1 MKKYKNKK
9 IWDLYSLQYAFL
21 VAGMVMT
28 LIAVLLVSYGLLATP
43 RLMQN
48 QCTYEEVLE
57 KEGNLAGHAA
67 TFEVVED
74 PVKVG
79 EYGNGKHGHYYLVT
93 NGERYIISK
102 MSDNECDEISG
113 WLQQNGSYKLE
124 GITYY
129 IADKDEREEIAE
141 NVSRELGANITA
153 DNLQDKLGAVQITFT
168 KFNYL
173 SMFVENYIAN
183 IIFGGV
189 IILFGLP
196 LLLGFRKELRG
207 IRRITSLS
215 GITADDIDRE
225 SMKKGAR
232 WLSSIKIYL
241 TKDML
246 VGLRTDYMKDYD
258 DQVALRYEDICSVYG
273 YNAKR
278 KYGMPSSAK
287 GRYLVCAEAKDGRKY
302 VLSDS
307 TLFGNSRDADVSD
320 DSIVLFKELEK
331 RAPHIATTPANGK
344 YQVFRYP
351 FYVYLSEGKYA
362 EGTEAYEKLGDFRE
376 ELEWR
381 FEQDNL
387 KQYYP
392 IMEAIFK
399 MSMAF
404 KEDGFVEITVGY
416 FEEYEEQIRA
426 DMDEFLQG
434 QLKDGW
440 GADEASEDD
449 EIVVFCQK

>member
-9 IWDLYSLQYAFL
+9 IWELYSLKYAFF

-28 LIAVLLVSYGLLATP
+28 FIAVLLIGYGLLATS
-43 RLMQN
+43 RLMQQ
-48 QCTYEEVLE
+48 QCSYEEVLE

-102 MSDNECDEISG
+102 MSDDESDEISG
-113 WLQQNGSYKLE
+113 WLKQNGSYKLE

-129 IADKDEREEIAE
+129 IADKDEREEVAE
-141 NVSRELGANITA
+141 NASRELGADIPA

-173 SMFVENYIAN
+173 SMFAEKYIGN
-183 IIFGGV
+183 IIFGGF

-196 LLLGFRKELRG
+196 MLLGFRKELKG
-207 IRRITSLS
+207 IRRIISLS

-225 SMKKGAR
+225 SMKAGAR
-232 WLSSIKIYL
+232 WLDTMKIYL
-241 TKDML
+241 TKNML
-246 VGLRTDYMKDYD
+246 VGFRADYMKDYD
-258 DQVALRYEDICSVYG
+258 NQVALRYEDICSVYG
-273 YNAKR
+273 YNAKP
-278 KYGMPSSAK
+278 KYGMPSNAK
-287 GRYLVCAEAKDGRKY
+287 GRYLICAEAKDGQKY

-307 TLFGNSRDADVSD
+307 TLLGDSRDVSD
-320 DSIVLFKELEK
+320 NSIVLFKELKK
-331 RAPHIATTPANGK
+331 RAPHIATTPADGK

-351 FYVYLSEGKYA
+351 FYVYLSEGRYA
-362 EGTEAYEKLGDFRE
+362 EGTEAYEKLGDLCE

-387 KQYYP
+387 GQYYP
-392 IMEAIFK
+392 TMEAIFK
-399 MSMAF
+399 LSLVF
-404 KEDGFVEITVGY
+404 KPDGFVEITVGY
-416 FEEYEEQIRA
+416 FEEYEEQIKA
-426 DMDEFLQG
+426 DMDEFLLG
-434 QLKDGW
+434 QLMNGW
-440 GADEASEDD
+440 GNDEVSEAE
-449 EIVVFCQK
+449 EIVVFCQKK